1 MTASLPLMKNALT
14 PLAECVLIRLGLT
27 AAASA
32 SDVAFQNY
40 IFGSGTTALIISN
53 EEVEDIMKIV
63 KYLKKQDY

>member
-14 PLAECVLIRLGLT
+14 PLTKRVLIWLGLT

-32 SDVAFQNY
+32 SDVAIQNN

-53 EEVEDIMKIV
+53 EEVEEIMKIV